1 MSDDRSEEVV
11 ARIDSDASNR
21 PRVLFIAI
29 EFPPV
34 QSTGMFRSLRF
45 ASRLSAH
52 GIDPLVVSIDPKEG
66 TKVFG
71 VPQNLSLLAELPAH
85 TEIHRLHYGDTQGAR
100 TRLSRYAKMFFRV
113 SDGYYEKLRGGLDAL
128 LSRSD
133 AKSIDAIYATLPPFG
148 AGQLGLHAQ
157 RRLKVPLIVDMR
169 DAWSEFGSNP
179 FPSYFHFLG
188 VRRLEQQVLRAA
200 SRVIAVTPQLCD
212 MLHRVVPE
220 RNRDDFLLIPN
231 ASEAKEFPKQLEWLP
246 NDVNGTI
253 DIGYVGGF
261 YFDAR
266 YHRLRSTPWYR
277 KSPHHALHYYSTQQD
292 WLYRTPHFFFRTWQ
306 EVDRIHPD
314 LGSRIRFHLIGD
326 TPDWL
331 AGMAERFGVLN
342 RCCWHG
348 RLLKQEVREKLKSF
362 ALMLSTSIKVHDGED
377 FCLASKTFEYLD
389 AGKPM
394 LGFVCAGAQR
404 DFLVNS
410 RTGIVMDPDDLS
422 TSAQNMCKTLGEGVR
437 LTPDAAYLQAFSADA
452 TARKLAETI
461 QSLVPSKSQGADA
474 G

>member
-1 MSDDRSEEVV
+1 
-11 ARIDSDASNR
+11 
-21 PRVLFIAI
+21 
-29 EFPPV
+29 
-34 QSTGMFRSLRF
+34 
-45 ASRLSAH
+45 
-52 GIDPLVVSIDPKEG
+52 
-66 TKVFG
+66 
-71 VPQNLSLLAELPAH
+71 
-85 TEIHRLHYGDTQGAR
+85 
-100 TRLSRYAKMFFRV
+100 
-113 SDGYYEKLRGGLDAL
+113 
-128 LSRSD
+128 
-133 AKSIDAIYATLPPFG
+133 
-148 AGQLGLHAQ
+148 
-157 RRLKVPLIVDMR
+157 
-169 DAWSEFGSNP
+169 
-179 FPSYFHFLG
+179 

-220 RNRDDFLLIPN
+220 RNKDDFVFIPN
-231 ASEAKEFPKQLEWLP
+231 ASETKEFPQLLEWIP
-246 NDVNGTI
+246 KDANGTI

-277 KSPHHALHYYSTQQD
+277 KSPHHAMHYYSTQQD
-292 WLYRTPHFFFRTWQ
+292 WLYRTPYFFFRTWQ
-306 EVDRIHPD
+306 EIDRMNPD

-331 AGMAERFGVLN
+331 AEMAKRFGVLD

-348 RLLKQEVREKLKSF
+348 RLLKQEVRDKLKSF
-362 ALMLSTSIKVHDGED
+362 AMMLSTSIKVHGGED

-410 RTGIVMDPDDLS
+410 QTGIVMDPDDLA
-422 TSAQNMCKTLGEGVR
+422 TSARDMCKALGEGVR
-437 LTPDAAYLQAFSADA
+437 LTPDAMYLEAFSADS

-461 QSLVPSKSQGADA
+461 RSLVPSRSTRRDG
-474 G
+474 